1 MKDNVFGERLK
12 QARAMAGLSLRG
24 LSEALDGAVSYNAL
38 NKYEKGEMMP
48 SSSVLIELSRVLK
61 RNQDFFF
68 MPMDV
73 RLEGIKFRKYSTKVS
88 AADGKRIEAEAED
101 YFGRYL
107 TIEHIL
113 DMEKPFENPLG
124 PDVVVDCPEKAEEAA
139 IQLRKAWGLGTAP
152 LPRIAGLLEEKG
164 V

>member
-1 MKDNVFGERLK
+1 MLVRPSRSVFDAAFAAGVDVCFFGAFRWESALPSETFDVFPVDLLRNVFEALL
-12 QARAMAGLSLRG
+12 AGLSLRG

-101 YFGRYL
+101 YFGGRL
-107 TIEHIL
+107 
-113 DMEKPFENPLG
+113 
-124 PDVVVDCPEKAEEAA
+124 
-139 IQLRKAWGLGTAP
+139 
-152 LPRIAGLLEEKG
+152 
-164 V
+164 